1 MKKSTSSEKAKVPRY
16 VNPCTLL
23 RSSAKY
29 QQQVKTLAF
38 ETFTRYNLKPMFEA
52 HIRERF
58 GDAKPDQSHIDYL
71 MSLIPLNYDDLFGV
85 RDKLVYGGFYRL
97 ANKILTK
104 TNSYDP
110 DDTYYEK
117 DRKMYEFV
125 RDCIFMEPSVKHE
138 MYEAVSS
145 FASQYL
151 TEINQNYYT
160 YTEITNARAELGFLV
175 NDPTSKEDINKAFRK
190 LSIIYHP
197 DKGGSVEMQQR
208 LSNARDI
215 LIHAFENNLL

>member
-145 FASQYL
+145 FGSDY
-151 TEINQNYYT
+151 TTTINQSYYT
-160 YTEITNARAELGFLV
+160 DAEIMDALTDMGFV
-175 NDPTSKEDINKAFRK
+175 INPTSKEDINKAFRK
-190 LSIIYHP
+190 LSIMNHP
-197 DKGGSVEMQQR
+197 DKGGSIEMQQR

-215 LIHAFENNLL
+215 LIYAFENNLI